1 LTVPVKPLGQFEEW
15 FICCWVHVHPSPLVL
30 EIVPTPTIL
39 AKEEYALTYS
49 QAKQKWTK
57 P

>member
-1 LTVPVKPLGQFEEW
+1 VQFEEW